1 MKVKIV
7 EIFHSIQGEAVYVGA
22 PQVFVRFAGCDL
34 SCAYCDTIVDVY
46 DEYNCETVIQKVL
59 SFKHYSHSIA
69 ITGGEP
75 LLQVEALERIT
86 SALKNEG
93 KKIFLETNGL
103 LYKEYE
109 QVQNSIDIVAMD
121 IKLPS
126 SSQMPQMWET
136 HRMFLRTASNK
147 DIFVKVVVAND
158 SPYDELEQAAAI
170 VAAQSKDIPFI
181 IQPISEQQHD
191 LNKLVQYADIAAARL
206 NNVRVIGQMHKHMQV
221 P

>member
-7 EIFHSIQGEAVYVGA
+7 EIFQSIQGEAVYVGA

-46 DEYNCETVIQKVL
+46 EEYNVQTVVQKVL
-59 SFKHYSHSIA
+59 GFKHKSHSIA

-75 LLQVEALERIT
+75 LLQVDALAVIAK
-86 SALKNEG
+86 ALKHEG
-93 KKIFLETNGL
+93 QKIFLETSGI
-103 LYKEYE
+103 LYKEY
-109 QVQNSIDIVAMD
+109 QKVQDFIDIVSMD

-126 SSQMPQMWET
+126 STEMPEMWES
-136 HRMFLRTASNK
+136 HKMFLRAAADK
-147 DIFVKVVVAND
+147 DIFVKVVVATKT
-158 SPYDELEQAAAI
+158 PFEELEKAARI
-170 VAAQSKDIPFI
+170 VAAQNRDIPFI
-181 IQPISEQQHD
+181 IQPVSEQKHD
-191 LNKLVQYADIAAARL
+191 LEKLMQYADVASAHL